1 MSVVVNLPHDLEQ
14 ELADEARREGLELSE
29 YVCQLLSRHRTPSQS
44 PMNGK
49 ELIQYWQDRELIG
62 TRESV
67 TDPSEHARMLRERA
81 QRRTL
86 S

>member
-1 MSVVVNLPHDLEQ
+1 MSVVVNLPPDLEQ

-29 YVCQLLSRHRTPSQS
+29 YVCQLLDRHRTTSRS